1 MTRAKAFE
9 IVERPPTVEEHLM
22 LWQAAGWGTVDSR
35 MAETSIARSVH
46 AVVAEAEGRT
56 VGMGRIVGD
65 GAMYFY
71 IQDVAV
77 LPEYRGRGIGRA
89 IVERLLAYIRANRYA
104 QGLAFVGLFASPGKE
119 GFYERFGFR
128 DHSPSMTGMFLVME
142 DAEPAGVAIVTGGGS
157 GKENSEGGGSV

>member
-1 MTRAKAFE
+1 MEPAKEFE
-9 IVERPPTVEEHLM
+9 ITVRRPTVAEHQM

-35 MAETSIARSVH
+35 MAEASLARSVH
-46 AVVAEAEGRT
+46 AVVAEAEGRV

-77 LPEYRGRGIGRA
+77 LPGYRERGVGRA
-89 IVERLLAYIRANRYA
+89 IVERLLAYIRANRYE

-128 DHSPSMTGMFLVME
+128 DHSPGMTGMFLVME
-142 DAEPAGVAIVTGGGS
+142 DSAPAREDRETGGS
-157 GKENSEGGGSV
+157 GEENSEGRERP